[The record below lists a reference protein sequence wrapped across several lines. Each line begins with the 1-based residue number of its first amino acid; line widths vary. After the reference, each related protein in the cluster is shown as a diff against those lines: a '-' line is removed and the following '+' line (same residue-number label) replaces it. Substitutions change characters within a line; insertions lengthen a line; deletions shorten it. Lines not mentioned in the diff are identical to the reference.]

1 MKKGKEKKQAIDPRY
16 NQMFR
21 VFIEA
26 YEQASIGKGD
36 KRHADGDLC
45 FEHQD
50 IVRDA
55 VLMGI
60 EGPIY
65 QIRKKAKE
73 ACRLD
78 NAKAKQELLGV
89 IVYATAAIRALEIK
103 EG

>member
-1 MKKGKEKKQAIDPRY
+1 MKNKEKKNAIDIRY

-26 YEQASIGKGD
+26 YEQASKGKGD
-36 KRHADGDLC
+36 KRHADMDLS
-45 FEHQD
+45 FEEQD

-55 VLMGI
+55 YLMGI
-60 EGPIY
+60 TGPVY

-78 NAKAKQELLGV
+78 NSKAKQELLGV
-89 IVYATAAIRALEIK
+89 IVYAAAAIRALEMK
-103 EG
+103 GV